1 MNAPQT
7 ALETTP
13 QTAFPLLRDVRA
25 IVTGGAQGLGL
36 AAARCLAVHG
46 ARVALLDLDEEK
58 ARAAAA
64 ALPGD
69 GHIGVRGDVTDAD
82 ERRAAVAAV
91 RAVLGR
97 IDALVNNAGV
107 QFHAAAEEID
117 EARWRRLFDVNVHGM
132 MFMSQE
138 VGRVMLEQGSGSII
152 NIGSISSLLAMPRR
166 GAYVAA
172 KTAVLGIT
180 RALAVD
186 WAGRGVRVN
195 AVCPG
200 YHHTALL
207 DEYIARGDLDAEV
220 IRKRIPMGRLGAI
233 EDVGNA
239 IVFFASPLS
248 SYVTGQYLMVDGGYT
263 TFGAPEEASH

>member
-1 MNAPQT
+1 MNIPEASS
-7 ALETTP
+7 
-13 QTAFPLLRDVRA
+13 PLLHDVRA

-36 AAARCLAVHG
+36 AVARCLAVQG
-46 ARVALLDLDEEK
+46 ARVALLDLDEGK
-58 ARAAAA
+58 AREAAA
-64 ALPGD
+64 ALPGT
-69 GHIGVRGDVTDAD
+69 GHIGLHGDVTDAR
-82 ERRAAVAAV
+82 ERGEAVAAV
-91 RAVLGR
+91 RATLGR
-97 IDALVNNAGV
+97 IDVLVNNAGV
-107 QFHAAAEEID
+107 QFHAVAEEID

-138 VGRVMLEQGSGSII
+138 VGRVMLGQGSGSIV

-166 GAYVAA
+166 GAYVAS

-200 YHHTALL
+200 YHHTPLL
-207 DEYIARGDLDAEV
+207 DAYIARGDLDAEV
-220 IRKRIPMGRLGAI
+220 IRKRIPMGRLGAT

-239 IVFFASPLS
+239 VVFFASALS

-263 TFGAPEEASH
+263 TFGAPEEASS

>member
-7 ALETTP
+7 AP
-13 QTAFPLLRDVRA
+13 QTVFPLLRDVRA

-58 ARAAAA
+58 AREAAA

-69 GHIGVRGDVTDAD
+69 GHIGVRGDVTDAG
-82 ERRAAVAAV
+82 ERRAAVAVV
-91 RAVLGR
+91 RATLGR

-200 YHHTALL
+200 YHHTPLL
-207 DEYIARGDLDAEV
+207 DEYIARGDLDGEV
-220 IRKRIPMGRLGAI
+220 IRKRIPMGRLGAT

>member
-1 MNAPQT
+1 MNAPD
-7 ALETTP
+7 AV
-13 QTAFPLLRDVRA
+13 FPLLRDARA

-36 AAARCLAVHG
+36 ATARRLALHG
-46 ARVALLDLDEEK
+46 ARVALLDLDKGK
-58 ARAAAA
+58 AREAAA

-69 GHIGVRGDVTDAD
+69 GHIGLRVDVTDAA

-91 RAVLGR
+91 RGALGG
-97 IDALVNNAGV
+97 IDVLVNNAGV
-107 QFHAAAEEID
+107 QFHAPAEEID

-138 VGRVMLEQGSGSII
+138 VGRVMLEQGAVSIV

-166 GAYVAA
+166 GAYVTA

-200 YHHTALL
+200 YHHTPLL
-207 DEYIARGDLDAEV
+207 DAYIDRGDLDAEV
-220 IRKRIPMGRLGAI
+220 IRKRIPMGHLGSTD
-233 EDVGNA
+233 DVGNA
-239 IVFFASPLS
+239 VVFFASPLS